1 MNKQS
6 IIIYDFQILFNILNE
21 IKENLKFKVF
31 NFNKDK
37 KITNLEKNTYGNYLI
52 AVNSFN
58 YSLEKNVEKNKLFL
72 IKNLP
77 VKIDKLIEKINIEL
91 LKQRYNYQ
99 SDIQIKKYKLNLN
112 SREISL
118 NENLTKL
125 TEREIDIILF
135 LNENK
140 KPQNINVLQK
150 KVWGHTSKLETHTVE
165 THIYRLRKKI
175 KDKFNDNKF
184 IIIKFIFDFFSKPV
198 NMRFNCMSF

>member
-91 LKQRYNYQ
+91 LKQRFNYQ
-99 SDIQIKKYKLNLN
+99 SKIQIKKYKLNLN

-135 LNENK
+135 LNESK

-175 KDKFNDNKF
+175 KDKFNDDKF
-184 IIIKFIFDFFSKPV
+184 ILSFKKGYQIK
-198 NMRFNCMSF
+198 